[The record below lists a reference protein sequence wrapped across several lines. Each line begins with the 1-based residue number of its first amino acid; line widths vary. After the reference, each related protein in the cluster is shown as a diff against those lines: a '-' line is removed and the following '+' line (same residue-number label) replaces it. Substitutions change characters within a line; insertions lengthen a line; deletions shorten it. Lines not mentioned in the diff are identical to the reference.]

1 VPELPEVESLVRELS
16 PSVIGRCFLSVDVHK
31 AKLFN
36 PAPGLSVGDLNG
48 RCIQRLWRRGKL
60 IVWELSDHLAL
71 VMHLKLAGQVV
82 HVDAQGRELAHGGHP
97 VPMWGSPL
105 PHKSTHIV
113 FHLDDGS
120 ILYLTDIRQ
129 FARLV
134 LIPDTELPA
143 FLKKQRL
150 GPEPLTRRFTARQLG
165 EKLSRRSIAL
175 KTAIMDQSVVGG
187 IGNIYAD
194 ESLWRAR
201 LHPRRVASSLSQA
214 DVNRLHRAIRW
225 VLDYAVRE
233 GVAFVPHGRA
243 ISDRDFPYVHGRAG
257 SPCPRCK
264 TIIHKEWV
272 NGRGTHFC
280 PRCQKL
286 PLAEVADVPAT
297 TASN

>member
-16 PSVIGRCFLSVDVHK
+16 PGVTGRCFVGVQVHK
-31 AKLFN
+31 AKLLTA
-36 PAPGLSVGDLNG
+36 APGLSLEDLNE
-48 RCIQRLWRRGKL
+48 RCIHRLWRRGKL

-71 VMHLKLAGQVV
+71 VMHLKLAGQLV
-82 HVDAQGRELAHGGHP
+82 HVGADGRELAHGGHP

-105 PHKSTHIV
+105 PHKSTHVV

-134 LIPDTELPA
+134 LMPDTEVPA
-143 FLKKQRL
+143 FLNKQRL
-150 GPEPLTRRFTARQLG
+150 GPEPLTRGFTARQLG
-165 EKLSRRSIAL
+165 DKLRRRSIAL

-201 LHPRRVASSLSQA
+201 LHPRRVASSLSEA
-214 DVNRLHRAIRW
+214 EVNRLHRAIRW

-233 GVAFVPHGRA
+233 GVAFVPHGKA

-257 SPCPRCK
+257 SPCPRCR

-272 NGRGTHFC
+272 NGRGSHFC
-280 PRCQKL
+280 LKCQKL
-286 PLAEVADVPAT
+286 PAAETVPAPLL
-297 TASN
+297 TASA

>member
-1 VPELPEVESLVRELS
+1 MPELPEVESLVRELS
-16 PSVIGRCFLSVDVHK
+16 PGVTGRCFVSVQVHK
-31 AKLFN
+31 PKLLTA
-36 PAPGLSVGDLNG
+36 APGLSLEDLNE
-48 RCIQRLWRRGKL
+48 RCIHRLWRRGKL

-71 VMHLKLAGQVV
+71 VMHLKLAGQLV
-82 HVDAQGRELAHGGHP
+82 HVGADGRELAHGGHP

-105 PHKSTHIV
+105 PHKSTHVV

-134 LIPDTELPA
+134 LMPDTEVPA
-143 FLKKQRL
+143 FLNKQRL
-150 GPEPLTRRFTARQLG
+150 GPEPLTRGFTARQLG
-165 EKLSRRSIAL
+165 EKLRRRSIAL

-201 LHPRRVASSLSQA
+201 LHPRRVAWSLSEA
-214 DVNRLHRAIRW
+214 EVNRLHRAIRW

-233 GVAFVPHGRA
+233 GVAFVPHGKA

-257 SPCPRCK
+257 SPCPRCR

-272 NGRGTHFC
+272 NGRGSHFC
-280 PRCQKL
+280 PKCQKL
-286 PLAEVADVPAT
+286 PAAETVPAPLL
-297 TASN
+297 TASA